1 MSPER
6 YSRIVGT
13 VVTFKNLARSFSLVT
28 SIFPSFTVDLM
39 SLSSLAAF
47 ANSRIEPRD
56 SPERVASIQK
66 NSIHLGRYHTVINVY
81 LGILYL
87 AWCSSG

>member
-6 YSRIVGT
+6 YSLNDGT
-13 VVTFKNLARSFSLVT
+13 VVTFKNLARSFSLET
-28 SIFPSFTVDLM
+28 SIFPSFTDDLV

-56 SPERVASIQK
+56 SPERAASIK
-66 NSIHLGRYHTVINVY
+66 EKRKKHIN
-81 LGILYL
+81 
-87 AWCSSG
+87 